1 LLNKL
6 FMLQLNKLRTGLI
19 ALAMIVISGFAI
31 TACNKQPI
39 GPTQP
44 DPVAPGKFIT
54 IAQFRALYSGTAE
67 MAVPAGTDKI
77 HGVVISNSANE
88 AAGNY
93 RIEDESGRGIYLY
106 SMNGSPIYAQG
117 SILTIDASKGGVLL
131 MYNGDL
137 ELKNV
142 PIGSV
147 VATTGTM
154 NVTPRITSAQTIND
168 SLQKWSS
175 TLATLKNVV
184 IAKDGA
190 ANSTG
195 QNYRITDSTGSILS
209 FVRTAS
215 GIVLPEGGATSITG
229 YISIYQPGT
238 AQAVAQLTVRSA
250 ADVINGGQ
258 AVTPP
263 PVSGIT
269 LATSPY
275 LINFDNLTAGSL
287 PAGVS
292 VVTGATATSA
302 GTAGNYSYTS
312 TTSLWNKLTAGF
324 KNFASAT
331 GLNMGSDSA
340 AQVNATNRALG
351 VRQTSATGYD
361 PGAAF
366 VFMLNNTTG
375 KNNLV
380 MDFNLQSLD
389 TSSPRTATWAVD
401 YALGDSPTSFTPAT
415 VTGTTTTGNKL
426 FTNNA
431 IHVTFPSAVNNQSQK
446 LWIRI
451 VTLTGTAGA
460 GNRPSTA
467 IDDVKFTFN

>member
-1 LLNKL
+1 
-6 FMLQLNKLRTGLI
+6 MLQLNKLRTGLI

-77 HGVVISNSANE
+77 RGVVISNSANE

-190 ANSTG
+190 ANGTG

-215 GIVLPEGGATSITG
+215 GIVLPEGGATSVTG

-238 AQAVAQLTVRSA
+238 SAAVAQLTVRSA
-250 ADVINGGQ
+250 TDVVNGGQ
-258 AVTPP
+258 PVTPP
-263 PVSGIT
+263 PASGIT

-275 LINFDNLTAGSL
+275 LINFDNIGTGTL

-292 VVTGATATSA
+292 VVTTASASSA
-302 GTAGNYSYTS
+302 GTPGNFIYTS
-312 TTSLWNKLTAGF
+312 TTTLWNKTGAGF

-340 AQVNATNRALG
+340 AQVNSINRALG
-351 VRQTSATGYD
+351 VRQTAATD
-361 PGAAF
+361 TGAAF
-366 VFMLNNTTG
+366 VFMLNNTTA
-375 KNNLV
+375 KNNIT

-389 TSSPRTATWAVD
+389 TSSPRISSWSVD
-401 YALGDSPTSFTPAT
+401 YAVGNNPTIFTPAT
-415 VTGTTTTGNKL
+415 VTGTTTTGNHL
-426 FTNNA
+426 FTNNV
-431 IHVTFPSAVNNQSQK
+431 IHVTFPSSVNNQSQK
-446 LWIRI
+446 LWVRI
-451 VTLTGTAGA
+451 VTLSASTGS
-460 GNRPSTA
+460 GNRASTA